1 MPYCTIEE
9 AWSQS
14 LNPEL
19 NNDLNK
25 DISSDLGYQN
35 INLKD
40 QELHNSEGKPI
51 RKKKKKRDRKNRVP
65 NMSRTY
71 NRLPEHNGPKT
82 RLKNTEK
89 IYVRD
94 GDQNSLSNNSD
105 HPTYSNSDLPINS
118 YNNSM
123 YEELDDEYNKNS
135 SNIDNSS
142 MMEDFKN
149 IVPTNND
156 ELSLLKS
163 ENKRL
168 KNIIESLK
176 NNRVEDKDTLVDLV
190 VYLSTGVIIILMLE
204 NITKLIRKF

>member
-1 MPYCTIEE
+1 
-9 AWSQS
+9 
-14 LNPEL
+14 
-19 NNDLNK
+19 
-25 DISSDLGYQN
+25 
-35 INLKD
+35 
-40 QELHNSEGKPI
+40 
-51 RKKKKKRDRKNRVP
+51 
-65 NMSRTY
+65 
-71 NRLPEHNGPKT
+71 
-82 RLKNTEK
+82 
-89 IYVRD
+89 
-94 GDQNSLSNNSD
+94 
-105 HPTYSNSDLPINS
+105 
-118 YNNSM
+118 M

-149 IVPTNND
+149 IVPANSD
-156 ELSLLKS
+156 ELNLLKS

>member
-9 AWSQS
+9 AWKES
-14 LNPEL
+14 LNPEIE
-19 NNDLNK
+19 NELNK
-25 DISSDLGYQN
+25 KSSVDLGYSE

-40 QELHNSEGKPI
+40 SELYNSKGKTI
-51 RKKKKKRDRKNRVP
+51 RKLNKKNKKVKRVP

-71 NRLPEHNGPKT
+71 NRLNEHSGPKT
-82 RLKNTEK
+82 RLKDSGKMRLVRHNSENKLEK
-89 IYVRD
+89 
-94 GDQNSLSNNSD
+94 SSS
-105 HPTYSNSDLPINS
+105 HPSYSNSDIPINS

-123 YEELDDEYNKNS
+123 YEELDEEYNKN

-149 IVPTNND
+149 IKND
-156 ELSLLKS
+156 NELNLLKD
-163 ENKRL
+163 ENTRL
-168 KNIIESLK
+168 KKIIMDLK
-176 NNRVEDKDTLVDLV
+176 NNHVEDKDTLVDLV

>member
-1 MPYCTIEE
+1 
-9 AWSQS
+9 
-14 LNPEL
+14 
-19 NNDLNK
+19 
-25 DISSDLGYQN
+25 
-35 INLKD
+35 
-40 QELHNSEGKPI
+40 
-51 RKKKKKRDRKNRVP
+51 
-65 NMSRTY
+65 MSRTY

-105 HPTYSNSDLPINS
+105 HPSYSNSDLPINS

-149 IVPTNND
+149 IVNP
-156 ELSLLKS
+156 
-163 ENKRL
+163 R
-168 KNIIESLK
+168 
-176 NNRVEDKDTLVDLV
+176 
-190 VYLSTGVIIILMLE
+190 
-204 NITKLIRKF
+204 